1 MTKRDATDRS
11 TFSNEQERWNNRYND
26 ADDPDGVPEAF
37 GRLVGFLPTSGRAI
51 DIAGGR
57 GGVAC
62 ELAARG
68 LDTTL
73 AEVSDVA
80 LDLTAARAARLGVV
94 ITPLL
99 ADLANQPFP
108 AGPWDVISCLHY
120 LQRDLFPTMVEAL
133 APGGLLLIN
142 IATATNL
149 ERNDRPTAQFL
160 LADGEIATLV
170 SDLEIIHHTE
180 MWSDSG
186 RHEAELVARK
196 PR

>member
-1 MTKRDATDRS
+1 MTKRDAADPSSFR
-11 TFSNEQERWNNRYND
+11 NEQERWNTRYND

-37 GRLVGFLPTSGRAI
+37 DRLVGFLPTSGRAI

-62 ELAARG
+62 ALAARG

-80 LDLTAARAARLGVV
+80 LDLATTRAERMGVT

-99 ADLANQPFP
+99 ANLADQPFP

-120 LQRDLFPTMVEAL
+120 LQRDLFPAMVEAL
-133 APGGLLLIN
+133 EPGGLLVLN

-149 ERNDRPTAQFL
+149 ERNDRPGAHFL

-170 SDLEIIHHTE
+170 ADLEIVHHTE
-180 MWSDSG
+180 RWNDSD

>member
-1 MTKRDATDRS
+1 MSKRDATDPSSFR
-11 TFSNEQERWNNRYND
+11 NEQERWNTRYND

-37 GRLVGFLPTSGRAI
+37 DRLVGLLPTSGRAI

-57 GGVAC
+57 GGVASA
-62 ELAARG
+62 LAARG

-80 LDLTAARAARLGVV
+80 LDLATARAERLGVT

-99 ADLANQPFP
+99 ADLADQPFP

-120 LQRDLFPTMVEAL
+120 LQRDLFPAMAESL

-149 ERNDRPTAQFL
+149 ERNDRPGAQFL
-160 LADGEIATLV
+160 LAGGELATLV

-180 MWSDSG
+180 MWNDSG
-186 RHEAELVARK
+186 HHEAELVARK